1 MPQPAGVRHRRLDGF
16 GQARPGAALAA
27 AGILPGRQADLRR
40 QGSTGFGLA
49 VGRELADRLRQIER
63 TSPAFAAV
71 PRQYLCGARW
81 VEPKLVA
88 EVAFTS
94 WTSDGVLRHPSFEGL
109 REDKPARDV
118 KLERPRPSTR
128 SGRPI
133 KLG

>member
-1 MPQPAGVRHRRLDGF
+1 MASDKPGHELRSLLLGYYGGGKLIFAGK
-16 GQARPGAALAA
+16 
-27 AGILPGRQADLRR
+27 AG
-40 QGSTGFGLA
+40 TGFGLEA
-49 VGRELADRLRQIER
+49 GRELADRLRQIER

-71 PRQYLCGARW
+71 PRQYLRGARR